1 MQASQRV
8 SAFQCHQPPASIALC
23 SWRRRFAVAQG
34 VQTREYPGPEV
45 ARIWRMSAKLAG
57 ANSSENQYRMRRLPR
72 RVELYR
78 LSKHSS
84 AKSRVYFVAYPEQ
97 RSPPKP
103 VPPEPATSDH
113 LLVAARP
120 RFERAET
127 PDRCSDSA
135 FLSEEVGGDASLE
148 RSSPAALRPPPRGLR
163 YRLLPRSLT
172 KSQLQRV

>member
-113 LLVAARP
+113 LLVAAR
-120 RFERAET
+120 
-127 PDRCSDSA
+127 
-135 FLSEEVGGDASLE
+135 
-148 RSSPAALRPPPRGLR
+148 RP
-163 YRLLPRSLT
+163 
-172 KSQLQRV
+172 V